1 MFQWLSFGTRR
12 MNRQLLQNTCHVL
25 VNSVWIVDLLT
36 QSSWQTEISVMA
48 CRLHPVGNPKRKVWW
63 AQHQVFPQLWNQGY
77 RTSRR
82 KNHTSEG
89 CVISQDFIKFWGN
102 FFAFI
107 LNALIEF
114 SQGFKTFF
122 YLFKAFNWK
131 TILNILLF
139 LEEFLEKIKEFK
151 ILFSFLIQTYAS

>member
-1 MFQWLSFGTRR
+1 MLNQPMFQWLSFGTRR
-12 MNRQLLQNTCHVL
+12 MNRQLLQNTSHVL

-63 AQHQVFPQLWNQGY
+63 AQYQVFPQLWNQGY

-89 CVISQDFIKFWGN
+89 WCTLAFRHSSNDARWMLVHGFSLAATWNLHTTQPRTLPQITMRLSISPVCCKQRIERIK
-102 FFAFI
+102 
-107 LNALIEF
+107 
-114 SQGFKTFF
+114 
-122 YLFKAFNWK
+122 
-131 TILNILLF
+131 
-139 LEEFLEKIKEFK
+139 
-151 ILFSFLIQTYAS
+151 